1 MIEQIQE
8 RIADAMRQYHTRSP
22 RAALAREGFLGP
34 SDIGFCRQKAA
45 LVVKQ
50 TPPSDDNPKWA
61 AFVGT
66 AVGKEIEHALVASF
80 PEWIVGSVSN
90 LAVTAKLPSG
100 AEISGHP
107 DIVAPDI
114 NAVLDIKTVD
124 GYATVRRDGTSKA
137 HRFQRHLYAI
147 GCVQAGIL
155 TDDKP
160 LYVGNLYFDR
170 SGKEPEPLVLVE
182 EIDWTLTNEIDSW
195 IGDVIYAVKNG
206 EDASRD
212 IPATICERICEFFTV
227 CRGSLPNYEG
237 GMSIED
243 PALLEGIRMYVEAS
257 ELEKEAKGLKEAA
270 KDVLAGVNGQSDD
283 YQVRWVTVGPA
294 YIEATTRAGY
304 TRLDIRP
311 VKKRLPGQR

>member
-1 MIEQIQE
+1 MIEQIQQ
-8 RIADAMRQYHTRSP
+8 RIAEAMREYHGRSP

-45 LVVKQ
+45 LVIKQ
-50 TPPSDDNPKWA
+50 TPPSDDTSKWA

-66 AVGKEIEHALVASF
+66 AVGKEIEYALVAAF
-80 PEWIVGSVSN
+80 PDWIVGSVSN
-90 LAVTAKLPSG
+90 LNVTAELPSG
-100 AEISGHP
+100 ATISGHP

-124 GYATVRRDGTSKA
+124 GFATVRRDGTSQA
-137 HRFQRHLYAI
+137 HRYQRHLYAL
-147 GCVQAGIL
+147 GCLQQGIL

-195 IGDVIYAVKNG
+195 VQDVIYAVKNG
-206 EDASRD
+206 ETASRD
-212 IPATICERICEFFTV
+212 IPPTICERICEFFTV
-227 CRGSLPNYEG
+227 CRGALPNYEG
-237 GMSIED
+237 GMTIED
-243 PALLEGIRMYVEAS
+243 PALLEAIRMHVEAS
-257 ELEKEAKGLKEAA
+257 AMEKEARGLKDAA
-270 KDVLAGVNGQSDD
+270 KDLLAGVNGQSED
-283 YQVRWVTVGPA
+283 YQVRWVTVGST